1 MTSPSLSGRSS
12 WNDDAVTAHRATS
25 SWILL
30 AIGLALVCAVGL
42 LGVSLHG
49 DNLPTRIDAEATK
62 QLVHVSPTRGIEP
75 RDGYHDIAAIGAA
88 GPILVMTGFL
98 FIWAASRRDPPAVAV
113 AVFGPLIAVLTA
125 EHIVKPLVDRRVL
138 VGSLSYPSGTTT
150 AAAAVAAVAVW
161 LVWRYAGARL
171 ACFAVIPAAAISSAV
186 AVAVVGLSWHY
197 LTDAFAGV
205 AYGAGVVLIVA
216 GGAELV
222 GGYSGAR
229 DRAP

>member
-1 MTSPSLSGRSS
+1 V
-12 WNDDAVTAHRATS
+12 AAHRATS
-25 SWILL
+25 SWSL
-30 AIGLALVCAVGL
+30 AAAGLVLVCAVAL
-42 LGVSLHG
+42 LGAYLHG
-49 DNLPTRIDAEATK
+49 DNLPTRIDAEATE

-88 GPILVMTGFL
+88 GPILVMSGFL
-98 FIWAASRRDPPAVAV
+98 FIWAASRRDAPAAAV
-113 AVFGPLIAVLTA
+113 SVFGPLVAVLTA

-161 LVWRYAGARL
+161 LVWRFAGARL
-171 ACFAVIPAAAISSAV
+171 AGFALVPAAAVSFAV

-197 LTDAFAGV
+197 LTDSVAGV

-216 GGAELV
+216 GGADLV
-222 GGYSGAR
+222 GGYLGAR